1 MQSIT
6 TVIQISPAF
15 IGRITRY
22 LFHPGFVGMPR
33 DPSQAHT
40 PALQVDEEQYVIGH
54 QAAPAEHFDC
64 EEVDSSQ
71 DRQVGSNGPD
81 TSPT

>member
-1 MQSIT
+1 
-6 TVIQISPAF
+6 
-15 IGRITRY
+15 
-22 LFHPGFVGMPR
+22 
-33 DPSQAHT
+33 
-40 PALQVDEEQYVIGH
+40 VDEEQYVIGH